1 MGLHADRVDAFFRP
15 FAMGKVVSALDD
27 AFLRKIDRS
36 GPAGL
41 RHRRDAVAIG
51 GKRAPRFD
59 LAGTGLSDFR
69 VVAMLCLITGNRE
82 LVVNSRQF

>member
-1 MGLHADRVDAFFRP
+1 MLTASMHF
-15 FAMGKVVSALDD
+15 
-27 AFLRKIDRS
+27 S
-36 GPAGL
+36 GPLPWVRSLRRSTTLSSEKLIVVAPGL